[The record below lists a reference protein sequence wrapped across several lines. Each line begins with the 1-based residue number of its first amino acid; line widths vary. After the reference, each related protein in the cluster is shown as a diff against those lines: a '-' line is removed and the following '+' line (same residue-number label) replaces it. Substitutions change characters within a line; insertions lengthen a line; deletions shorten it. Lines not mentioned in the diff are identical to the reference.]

1 VHWISVRSCAREGE
15 IVSVITVV
23 KKNGV
28 VAIAADTLASSG
40 TRKMSATH
48 NKLAS
53 KIARIGGSYIGLT
66 GWSVNQLVLEHLFG
80 PMTDLPK
87 FSSAAEIFD
96 VFLKLH
102 PRLKQE
108 YFLNPRGGDE
118 DAWESS
124 QMTLL
129 IANAHGIFGL
139 YANRTVLEYG
149 CYWASGSGS
158 GYALGAM
165 HAVYPVNGDA
175 VAIAETG
182 VRAAIEFDD
191 GCGEPIE
198 AHAVRLV
205 VAQPVN
211 DLELLNA

>member
-1 VHWISVRSCAREGE
+1 VRSRARSGE

-28 VAIAADTLASSG
+28 VAITADTLASSG

-53 KIARIGGSYIGLT
+53 KIARIGGSFVGLT

-80 PMTDLPK
+80 PMTDLPA

-139 YANRTVLEYG
+139 YSNRTVLEYER
-149 CYWASGSGS
+149 YWASGSGS

-165 HAVYPVNGDA
+165 HAVYAANADA
-175 VAIAETG
+175 VAIAEAG

-198 AHAVRLV
+198 THSVRIAVGSP
-205 VAQPVN
+205 A
-211 DLELLNA
+211 DEMELSLRV